1 MSLGFRRTLFTLPN
15 FSAFSPSTRLE
26 PERYH
31 ERKILPYNR
40 KQLYDVVADVDSYP
54 QFVPFC
60 TSSRILTPGFDK
72 YHKEKTVIDAELTV
86 GFLSLQESY
95 VSTVTCSPYE
105 SVEVRVSISP
115 IYILTL
121 CIKAVS
127 SSSALFRTLSTSW
140 RFYPEP
146 PSPKNESVD
155 YDRDGLLT
163 LVTLDL
169 VYAFSNPLHASV
181 SSSFFSQVSKLMVQ
195 AFEKRCSEV
204 YRSGSGDV

>member
-1 MSLGFRRTLFTLPN
+1 MSLGLRRTLFTLPN

-40 KQLYDVVADVDSYP
+40 KQLYNVVADVGSYP

-86 GFLSLQESY
+86 GFLSFQESY

-105 SVEVRVSISP
+105 SVE
-115 IYILTL
+115 
-121 CIKAVS
+121 AVS
-127 SSSALFRTLSTSW
+127 FSSALFRTLSTSW
-140 RFYPEP
+140 RFYPASSESL
-146 PSPKNESVD
+146 PSPSLKNELID
-155 YDRDGLLT
+155 YDRDKT

-181 SSSFFSQVSKLMVQ
+181 TSSFFSQVSTLMVQ

>member
-1 MSLGFRRTLFTLPN
+1 M
-15 FSAFSPSTRLE
+15 
-26 PERYH
+26 
-31 ERKILPYNR
+31 
-40 KQLYDVVADVDSYP
+40 
-54 QFVPFC
+54 
-60 TSSRILTPGFDK
+60 
-72 YHKEKTVIDAELTV
+72 IDAELTV

-105 SVEVRVSISP
+105 SVEVRVLISP
-115 IYILTL
+115 VYVLTSR
-121 CIKAVS
+121 IKAVS

-140 RFYPEP
+140 RFYPVSSESLAS
-146 PSPKNESVD
+146 PSLKNESI
-155 YDRDGLLT
+155 DRDKT

-181 SSSFFSQVSKLMVQ
+181 TSSFFSQVSKLMVQ

>member
-1 MSLGFRRTLFTLPN
+1 M
-15 FSAFSPSTRLE
+15 
-26 PERYH
+26 
-31 ERKILPYNR
+31 
-40 KQLYDVVADVDSYP
+40 
-54 QFVPFC
+54 
-60 TSSRILTPGFDK
+60 
-72 YHKEKTVIDAELTV
+72 IDAELTV
-86 GFLSLQESY
+86 GFLALQESY

-115 IYILTL
+115 VYILTW

-127 SSSALFRTLSTSW
+127 SSSALFHTLSTAW
-140 RFYPEP
+140 RFYPVSSESLTSL
-146 PSPKNESVD
+146 SPKNESID
-155 YDRDGLLT
+155 SDRDGLST

-181 SSSFFSQVSKLMVQ
+181 SSSFFSQVSKLMVE